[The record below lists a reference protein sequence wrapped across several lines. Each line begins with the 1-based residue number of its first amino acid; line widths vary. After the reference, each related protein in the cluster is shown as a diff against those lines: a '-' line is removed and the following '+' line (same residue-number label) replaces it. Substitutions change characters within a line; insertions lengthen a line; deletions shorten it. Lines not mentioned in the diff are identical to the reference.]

1 MRREE
6 PLISRSTL
14 GSRRALRPG
23 AAHPDAPHPDAPNP
37 DAAIPGA
44 GASRPG
50 LVPSGALL
58 LGGFLLGALLPSAA
72 GAQAPGPNPFE
83 ARVGAAFES
92 YRFAE
97 EEAVGLRS
105 LSLFSVPV
113 AAAFPLGSQATVEVR
128 SALARGSMETATG
141 EALEISGLTDTE
153 VRVGFRIPGAVT
165 FQLQAIGVLP
175 TGNSTH
181 TEEEAVLAGAI
192 ASDLLPFRVSN
203 WGAGGGGGGL
213 VSVSRSV
220 GATAVGASASY
231 LAGRAFEPLSGES
244 FAYRPGDHLR
254 IRGALDHDV
263 EGGGRVTVS
272 LTLDRFSE
280 DLLDG
285 TNLYRAGNRVQT
297 VASYSFRQGRTGSG
311 VVYGGVFHRS
321 QGTALLDAAPSIPSQ
336 QLLLVGG
343 GLRRPSGEVTLVPTV
358 DIRVH
363 RTEDGVGQGWLPGAG
378 LGVEVPAGGW
388 MLVPTARVRYGRIL
402 VREGSESAVTGLEL
416 SLSTRPRR

>member
-6 PLISRSTL
+6 AVMH
-14 GSRRALRPG
+14 RADFDLPR
-23 AAHPDAPHPDAPNP
+23 
-37 DAAIPGA
+37 AILP
-44 GASRPG
+44 
-50 LVPSGALL
+50 GALL
-58 LGGFLLGALLPSAA
+58 LGVLLLGALLPTAA
-72 GAQAPGPNPFE
+72 QAQAPGPNPFE
-83 ARVGAAFES
+83 ARVGATFES

-97 EEAVGLRS
+97 EEAVGIRS

-113 AAAFPLGSQATVEVR
+113 AAAFPVGSQATVEVR
-128 SALARGSMETATG
+128 SALARGSMETAAG
-141 EALEISGLTDTE
+141 ETVEVAGLTDTE
-153 VRVGFRIPGAVT
+153 VRVGFRVPGTVT
-165 FQLQAIGVLP
+165 LQLQAIGVLP

-181 TEEEAVLAGAI
+181 TEEEAVLAGAV

-213 VSVSRSV
+213 VSVSRSF

-254 IRGALDHDV
+254 IRGALDHNV
-263 EGGGRVTVS
+263 EGGGRITVS

-280 DLLDG
+280 DLLDD

-321 QGTALLDAAPSIPSQ
+321 QGTALLDAAPAIPSQ
-336 QLLLVGG
+336 QLLLAGG
-343 GLRRPSGEVTLVPTV
+343 GLRRPSGGVTLVPTV
-358 DIRVH
+358 DVRVH

-388 MLVPTARVRYGRIL
+388 VLVPTARVRHGRIL
-402 VREGSESAVTGLEL
+402 VREGSESAVTGFEL
-416 SLSTRPRR
+416 SLSSRPRR